1 MKELN
6 DKFERQWKEQFQDAD
21 RAPDASVWD
30 RIDAGM
36 ASGLVA
42 RYKKKLFYY
51 KMAVAASVL
60 LAVLFGSYSL
70 YTVIRDTGS
79 SQLVQAP
86 QAGEQEIIEQT
97 EAQIASDLE
106 NTPDLKTKDELKSL
120 PEAQSTAN
128 VSNSESW
135 DMKPENTS
143 NQDLILDAGEM
154 MAEGAAYLP
163 VSDEDMGN
171 TGAYEEKVEVE
182 PTGTALQLTSHFN
195 VPYEKPGRKYV
206 LDKKINPYEQPIILT
221 FEEKESETDPK
232 RLWAGLNVSSG
243 FFNPNISYDSHTDMT
258 ADASPNT
265 FGSVEQIY
273 STSSEIQDQSNS
285 IMSYKPE
292 ESSYRPDISI
302 SYGLDFGY
310 KFSKRFVV
318 LSGMGYQHNYGSTTV
333 NTYIEPTETH
343 AKYANHAIVIER
355 ANPDSGLNTYNELN
369 SEVELNSTFEFVTI
383 PVNIGYYLIDRK
395 FKWVMTAGLT
405 TDIFIRNNI
414 SDSQDMFDRIQYKTG
429 EDSPY
434 NPLYFNGKFGTMLH
448 YTFLKN
454 YQVSLEPSYRIGL
467 SSLTKENAAFNSR
480 PSSFVISAGIA
491 YVF

>member
-6 DKFERQWKEQFQDAD
+6 DKFEKQWKEQFQNAE
-21 RAPDASVWD
+21 RAPGASVWE

-51 KMAVAASVL
+51 KMAVAASIL
-60 LAVLFGSYSL
+60 LAILFGSYSL

-86 QAGEQEIIEQT
+86 LVGEQEIT
-97 EAQIASDLE
+97 ALPEATIASDPE
-106 NTPDLKTKDELKSL
+106 STPDLETKDELKSY
-120 PEAQSTAN
+120 PEIQST
-128 VSNSESW
+128 VDVLMSETR
-135 DMKPENTS
+135 DIKTDNTS
-143 NQDLILDAGEM
+143 NQNLNLNAGKM
-154 MAEGAAYLP
+154 SADSPVYLP
-163 VSDEDMGN
+163 VSDLDKGIA
-171 TGAYEEKVEVE
+171 GAYEEKLEVE
-182 PTGTALQLTSHFN
+182 ATGTALQLASHFN
-195 VPYEKPGRKYV
+195 VPYEKPDRKYS
-206 LDKKINPYEQPIILT
+206 LDKKVNPYEQPIILT
-221 FEEKESETDPK
+221 FEEKEPETDPK

-243 FFNPNISYDSHTDMT
+243 FFDPNISYDNHTDIT
-258 ADASPNT
+258 GDTPPNT
-265 FGSVEQIY
+265 FGSVGRIY
-273 STSSEIQDQSNS
+273 STSSEIQDQANS

-292 ESSYRPDISI
+292 ESSYRSDISI
-302 SYGLDFGY
+302 SYGFDLGY

-343 AKYANHAIVIER
+343 TKYANHAIVIER
-355 ANPDSGLNTYNELN
+355 ASPDSGLNTYNELS

-395 FKWVMTAGLT
+395 FKWMMTAGLT

-414 SDSQDMFDRIQYKTG
+414 SDSQGMFDQIQYKTG

-448 YTFLKN
+448 YTFFKN

-467 SSLTKENAAFNSR
+467 SSLTKENAAFSSR